1 MPSTYDW
8 NNYLL
13 INFFYL
19 TSDFAL
25 TQKKNTTWKCSN
37 SKFQRL
43 VAVFVL
49 RKIIVTAL
57 KFDLRTLNFLQNKV
71 VV

>member
-25 TQKKNTTWKCSN
+25 TQKK
-37 SKFQRL
+37 
-43 VAVFVL
+43 
-49 RKIIVTAL
+49 
-57 KFDLRTLNFLQNKV
+57 TLLENVQIPNFNV
-71 VV
+71 